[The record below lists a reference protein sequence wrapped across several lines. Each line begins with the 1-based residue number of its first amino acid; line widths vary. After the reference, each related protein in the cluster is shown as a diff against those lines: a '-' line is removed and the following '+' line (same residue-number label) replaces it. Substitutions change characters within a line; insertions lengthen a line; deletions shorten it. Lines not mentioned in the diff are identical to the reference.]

1 MKKEIIWLVRRI
13 VYWLILFVAFVFLF
27 YTNKYFSWNV
37 TISAIAAS
45 LFSVILLGLSQR
57 FSGVLSQPKDKNQ
70 LELDSGK
77 KIDGNKDY
85 HEVVIRSIQSLLS
98 AHTEKD
104 ILEVA
109 LQSGVELTGACGA
122 SFIPY
127 NEWGQSLPALIHG
140 KVPSPVLQSWA
151 YSLASPETRQVCKN
165 CKVLHGASNCVLLSQ
180 DLSNQS
186 RVYCFP
192 LISTGREVGLLNL
205 YCINDEAVNELSSK
219 YFKEVLEA
227 GGQLLKN
234 FHIRDQEV
242 AALLY
247 LQTVNSPKSDLA
259 ISLKS
264 LLENVQHALDVDFV
278 LMYLPGGIPG
288 QINSPSRFF
297 SHVKAN
303 PDFETSV
310 PDFPFLEGIWKSV
323 LASGQSL
330 SLENVVQNKLERW
343 KVVLAVPL
351 VWGGDEPVGVLVL
364 GSSVTQAFSQR
375 HQALLETLAG
385 QAALLIQNAHLIVQV
400 EYQAVVDERTRL
412 AREIH
417 DGLAQTL
424 AFLKIQA
431 AQMQSFLER
440 GETEKLT
447 NTLQAN
453 YRTLSDA
460 YIDARQAIDDLR
472 RIPTSN
478 LRDWIGE
485 VALVYEQTTNQKVS
499 IVVDEFSSE
508 YPANIQAQ
516 LIRIVQE
523 SLNNVRKHAAASQVK
538 IVGHQE
544 GDMYMIEICDDGCG
558 FKPTDASLEGNSR
571 YGLRGMRERSESIG
585 ADFQITSQ
593 PGMGTCVSVRVP
605 IVVKE
610 GL

>member
-1 MKKEIIWLVRRI
+1 MKKEIVLWLRWI
-13 VYWLILFVAFVFLF
+13 VFGLYLFAGFIISF
-27 YTNKYFSWNV
+27 YANKLFSWNV
-37 TISAIAAS
+37 AIFATAAS
-45 LFSVILLGLSQR
+45 IFSILMVG
-57 FSGVLSQPKDKNQ
+57 FSRKISSVPSQPDDKNQ
-70 LELDSGK
+70 MGFDREK
-77 KIDGNKDY
+77 EIDASYNY
-85 HEVVIRSIQSLLS
+85 HEVAIRSIQSLLS

-104 ILEVA
+104 ILEIA
-109 LQSGVELTGACGA
+109 LQSGVELAGANGA

-127 NEWGQSLPALIHG
+127 NEWGQSLPALINS

-151 YSLASPETRQVCKN
+151 YSLASPEIRQVCKN
-165 CKVLHGASNCVLLSQ
+165 CKVLQGSSNCVLLSA
-180 DLSNQS
+180 DLSNQA
-186 RVYCFP
+186 RVFCFP
-192 LISTGREVGLLNL
+192 LLSSGREVGLINL
-205 YCINDEAVNELSSK
+205 YCTNGESVNELASK
-219 YFKEVLEA
+219 YFKEVLDA

-264 LLENVQHALDVDFV
+264 LLENVQHALEVDFV

-288 QINSPSRFF
+288 SINSPSRFL
-297 SHVKAN
+297 SYVKADSEN
-303 PDFETSV
+303 ESSI

-323 LASGQSL
+323 LSSGQSL
-330 SLENVVQNKLERW
+330 SLENVVQNKHERW

-351 VWGGDEPVGVLVL
+351 VWGSDEPVGVLVL
-364 GSSVTQAFSQR
+364 GSCAIHAFPQR
-375 HQALLETLAG
+375 HQVLLETLAG
-385 QAALLIQNAHLIVQV
+385 QAALLIQNAHLMVQV

-431 AQMQSFLER
+431 AQMQNFLER

-472 RIPTSN
+472 RVPTSN
-478 LRDWIGE
+478 LRDSISE
-485 VALVYEQTTNQKVS
+485 VALVYEETTNQKVS
-499 IVVDEFSSE
+499 IFVDEFSLE

-523 SLNNVRKHAAASQVK
+523 ALNNVRKHAVASQVK

-544 GDMYMIEICDDGCG
+544 GDMYMIEICDNGCG
-558 FKPTDASLEGNSR
+558 FKPTDVAPDGNSR

-605 IVVKE
+605 MMVKE